1 MKTIIAICIVPWPI
15 VACTWQF
22 QACLNEITNTTSS
35 CLTSRVKKR
44 FVKIRQ
50 ICEDLV
56 GESSKNRLQKIL
68 ELSTLRTLRKKQ
80 HKRRTTETS
89 ACENRDARLI
99 LIIILWRFMGF
110 DIQENQR
117 WKENRMVLDLK
128 NETKRNICDRLVPI
142 LATTTKIKE
151 YMLQ

>member
-1 MKTIIAICIVPWPI
+1 M
-15 VACTWQF
+15 
-22 QACLNEITNTTSS
+22 
-35 CLTSRVKKR
+35 
-44 FVKIRQ
+44 
-50 ICEDLV
+50 

-80 HKRRTTETS
+80 HKRRETETS

-117 WKENRMVLDLK
+117 
-128 NETKRNICDRLVPI
+128 
-142 LATTTKIKE
+142 
-151 YMLQ
+151 